1 MSVFHRVDDIYS
13 LDGPT
18 LISRAVR
25 LPYYQ
30 GVMQVRLSEQL
41 QELGQQSTD
50 AESLPAVQLGR
61 PGTPPPGAS
70 TIPDR
75 HVAEVRRRSLYRKAG

>member
-13 LDGPT
+13 VDGPM
-18 LISRAVR
+18 LISRVVR

-41 QELGQQSTD
+41 QELEQQPTGT
-50 AESLPAVQLGR
+50 ESLPAIQLGR

-70 TIPDR
+70 TIPDQ
-75 HVAEVRRRSLYRKAG
+75 HTAEVRRRSLYRKAG